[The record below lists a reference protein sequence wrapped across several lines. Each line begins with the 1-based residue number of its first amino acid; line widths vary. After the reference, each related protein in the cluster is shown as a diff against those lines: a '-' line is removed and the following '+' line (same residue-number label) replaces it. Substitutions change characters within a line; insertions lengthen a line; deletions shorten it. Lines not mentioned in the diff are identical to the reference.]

1 MELGYNRNARFTKW
15 VVSAGLL
22 TEPFVLIDVGAQDGE
37 HLRWRPLG
45 DCLVVHGFDPIEEG
59 VQKLVEANRGRPNR
73 YYHCMALGNTDG
85 EAILYF
91 NPANPTSSSMYQQ
104 GVNRFDIERSEH
116 HRTVPIRRLDTLLSD
131 GLIPRADC
139 IKADVEGFERDVL
152 LGAQALL
159 RAGVLGL
166 QAETNFGVSPTYPE
180 SHFVTIVEIALQ
192 NHLVVFDV
200 AFNRIPRASF
210 QHALLANGI
219 IPELD
224 AVGRPATV
232 DVLFA
237 RDIIDEADH
246 PENYETPAPDLSVGQ
261 LIKSII
267 LCELYALNDVALDTV
282 KRFAPRIGAEL
293 DVDRAVALLAD
304 PECVPS
310 QLHAEVRA
318 LHAELRALH
327 AQLCAQRRQYERS
340 TSWRITAPLRWA
352 KLLLFPT
359 R

>member
-1 MELGYNRNARFTKW
+1 MAIAGGPVILNRIEDIIT
-15 VVSAGLL
+15 
-22 TEPFVLIDVGAQDGE
+22 
-37 HLRWRPLG
+37 RPDLA
-45 DCLVVHGFDPIEEG
+45 D
-59 VQKLVEANRGRPNR
+59 R
-73 YYHCMALGNTDG
+73 
-85 EAILYF
+85 AILLMLA
-91 NPANPTSSSMYQQ
+91 PLAELPH
-104 GVNRFDIERSEH
+104 RSD
-116 HRTVPIRRLDTLLSD
+116 PDRLDTLLSD

-180 SHFVTIVEIALQ
+180 SHFVTIAEIALQ

-219 IPELD
+219 VPEPD

-246 PENYETPAPDLSVGQ
+246 PENYATPAPDVSVGQ

-267 LCELYALNDVALDTV
+267 LCELYALNDVAVDTV
-282 KRFAPRIGAEL
+282 KRFAPRIGAHL

-327 AQLCAQRRQYERS
+327 SQLHAQRRQYERS

-352 KLLLFPT
+352 KLLLFPA